1 MWAFFINVHNMLVL
15 HAYAARRAPIALKKK
30 DVKLAFHKAAQ
41 SEHPEAEVRRLQHRE
56 HRCGVSGGMLDTAK
70 AARLR
75 VGAGGRWN
83 G

>member
-1 MWAFFINVHNMLVL
+1 MAVRLANVSGNALVGCQ
-15 HAYAARRAPIALKKK
+15 A
-30 DVKLAFHKAAQ
+30 KLAFQKAAQ
-41 SEHPEAEVRRLQHRE
+41 SEHPEAEVRRLQHSE
-56 HRCGVSGGMLDTAK
+56 HRCGVSGRMLYIAK